1 MMPLAE
7 PGPGEPLVGA
17 TSVIGDHIEDGE
29 RDPHTIAEEQR
40 RRSALYEAGAS
51 MEEVATTDLPDA
63 PRETRRVAP
72 PQQQPARRD
81 EPHHAANARQPFEAV
96 TWPFKT
102 FGVDTIP
109 IAAGLPTIRRAFQ
122 WQNDIDLPGQFKGGG
137 AGFGPGGFQGSPRLT
152 APASG
157 PPPGISLSANPHG
170 DGPAAINPDEVIPPT

>member
-1 MMPLAE
+1 MATQPVSKHDAPARHEAERDDPRARKVVGEEGALVMPLAE

-72 PQQQPARRD
+72 PVQNQPARN
-81 EPHHAANARQPFEAV
+81 EPHPQQTRHTDNHS
-96 TWPFKT
+96 
-102 FGVDTIP
+102 
-109 IAAGLPTIRRAFQ
+109 RR
-122 WQNDIDLPGQFKGGG
+122 
-137 AGFGPGGFQGSPRLT
+137 
-152 APASG
+152 
-157 PPPGISLSANPHG
+157 
-170 DGPAAINPDEVIPPT
+170 